1 MNIDADIIDLVR
13 KKIGSNTGKT
23 AGDEKYLPA
32 SGKVLDESDYAYQI
46 QAVLDGWLTSGRFN
60 DLFEDAI
67 KQLLGVKYVLTVNSG
82 SSANLIAFS
91 SLLSKKLGDK
101 KICPGSEIITVATSF
116 PTTVNPIIQNR
127 CIPVFCDAE
136 LGHYN
141 INMNQ
146 LSDALTEKTKGVMLA
161 HTLGNPFEV
170 QKVQDFCDQHGLFL
184 IEDCCDAL
192 GSTYQDQIVGTFGHF
207 STFSF
212 YPAHHITTGEGG
224 AVATND
230 PKLYNVARSLRD
242 WGRDC
247 WCPAGHDDSCR
258 KRFGWQLGNLPAGY
272 DHKYIYSEIGYNLK
286 MTDVQAAC
294 GLAQINKIDQFGLKR
309 KANFMVMLK
318 ELQSLQDKLILPTS
332 LQKSQ
337 PSWFGFPICIRQ
349 DVNKKRSDLQAYLE
363 SHGIGSRLIFAGN
376 ITKQPCLENA
386 DYRIVGDLTNS
397 DLIMNNALWLGIH
410 QQLNESDV
418 LRISQ
423 CVKGFFST

>member
-1 MNIDADIIDLVR
+1 MNIDADIIELVR
-13 KKIGSNTGKT
+13 KKIKRNTAET
-23 AGDEKYLPA
+23 SEIEKYLPA

-91 SLLSKKLGDK
+91 SLLSKKLGEK
-101 KICPGSEIITVATSF
+101 KICPGAEIITVATSF
-116 PTTVNPIIQNR
+116 PTTVNPIIQNG
-127 CIPVFCDAE
+127 CIPVFCDAG

-141 INMNQ
+141 INVEQ
-146 LSDALTEKTKGVMLA
+146 LSEALTKKTKGIMLA
-161 HTLGNPFEV
+161 HTLGNPFDV
-170 QKVQDFCDQHGLFL
+170 QKVKEFCHQYGLFL

-192 GSTYQDQIVGTFGHF
+192 GSRFQDQMVGTFGHF

-224 AVATND
+224 AIATND
-230 PKLYNVARSLRD
+230 PKLYSVARSMRD

-258 KRFGWQLGNLPAGY
+258 KRFSWQLGSLPAGY
-272 DHKYIYSEIGYNLK
+272 DHKYTYSEIGYNLK

-294 GLAQINKIDQFGLKR
+294 GLAQIGKLDQFALKR
-309 KANFMVMLK
+309 KNNFMIMLR
-318 ELQSLQDKLILPTS
+318 ELESLREKIILPIS
-332 LQKSQ
+332 LEQTQ
-337 PSWFGFPICIRQ
+337 PSWFGFPICIRK
-349 DVNKKRSDLQAYLE
+349 DITKNRRDLQAYLE
-363 SHGIGSRLIFAGN
+363 SNGIGSRLIFAGN

-386 DYRIVGDLTNS
+386 DYRIIGELPNS
-397 DLIMNNALWLGIH
+397 DFIMNNALWLGIH
-410 QQLNESDV
+410 QQLNETDV

-423 CVKGFFST
+423 CVKAFFYT